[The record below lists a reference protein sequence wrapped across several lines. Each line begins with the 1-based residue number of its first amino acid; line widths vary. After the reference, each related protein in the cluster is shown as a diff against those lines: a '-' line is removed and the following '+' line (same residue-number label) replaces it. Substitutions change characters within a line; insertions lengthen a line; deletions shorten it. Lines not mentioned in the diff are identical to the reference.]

1 MVHIPKPRNPLK
13 KDAIARYNRIL
24 RFIQDTIAF
33 RGEPP
38 KIDELKT
45 FLNVSSIG
53 TVNHHLKRMEDLG
66 LIERSGTTG
75 GQIKIPGQKLKDAD
89 KEVLREMKKRYISL
103 ADIIKT
109 WREL

>member
-38 KIDELKT
+38 KIEEIAAFLK
-45 FLNVSSIG
+45 LSSIG
-53 TVNHHLKRMEDLG
+53 TVNHHLKRMEEFG
-66 LIERSGTTG
+66 FIERSGSTG
-75 GQIKIPGQKLKDAD
+75 GQIRIPGNKLKPED
-89 KEVLREMKKRYISL
+89 KEVLREMKKREVSL

>member
-13 KDAIARYNRIL
+13 KDAIARYNRIV
-24 RFIQDTIAF
+24 RFIQDSIAF
-33 RGEPP
+33 RGESP
-38 KIDELKT
+38 KLEEIAE

-66 LIERSGTTG
+66 LIERSGSTG
-75 GQIKIPGQKLKDAD
+75 GQIRIPGNKLKPAD
-89 KEVLREMKKRYISL
+89 KELLKEMKKRDISL